1 MRARGASAWIAL
13 LFVFGTAFWPVPATA
28 DLQITN
34 LTVYLNDLDLTVQ
47 AVLLEAIPDS
57 FHESLKSGIPMDV
70 RFFVELWQYNR
81 FWMDHLIK
89 KYTIER
95 QLAYNVLTKEYK
107 VVSTGEQGEPYLT
120 KQLRE
125 AQRIL
130 SDLRG
135 VKLVSAG
142 SLDPQE
148 LFYVRMRAEVSV
160 GGANTFFAR
169 LFGDAEETP
178 WTDSPLLTI
187 TLRQ

>member
-1 MRARGASAWIAL
+1 MPGGAE
-13 LFVFGTAFWPVPATA
+13 A
-28 DLQITN
+28 DLQISN
-34 LTVYLNDLDLTVQ
+34 LTVFLNDLDITVQ
-47 AVLLEAIPDS
+47 AVLLEAIPES
-57 FHESLKSGIPMDV
+57 FHESLKSGIPMEA

-81 FWMDHLIK
+81 FLMDQRIK
-89 KYTIER
+89 TRTIER

-107 VVSTGEQGEPYLT
+107 VVSSGERREPYLT
-120 KQLRE
+120 KELRE

-135 VKLVSAG
+135 VKLAAAA
-142 SLDPQE
+142 SLDPHE
-148 LFYVRMRAEVSV
+148 LFYVRVRAEVSV

-178 WTDSPLLTI
+178 WTVSPLLTI